1 MPAVPTPTEAQTQKL
16 ILSWLRLHGAWVI
29 RINGGAIK
37 TEGRFI
43 RFSDTKGC
51 PDLLVC
57 WRGRLVG
64 IECKRKGG
72 KASPDQLACI
82 DAINRAG
89 GVAFVARGIE
99 DVERALRLEGLF

>member
-1 MPAVPTPTEAQTQKL
+1 MPSAPTPTEAEIQKM
-16 ILSWLRLHGAWVI
+16 ILQWLRLHGAWVI
-29 RINGGAIK
+29 RLNGGAMK
-37 TEGRFI
+37 VGDRFI
-43 RFSDTKGC
+43 RFSDTRGA
-51 PDLLVC
+51 PDILCC
-57 WRGRLVG
+57 WQGKLVG

-99 DVERALRLEGLF
+99 DVEQALRLEGLL